1 MWVAHLLMH
10 TRHAIF
16 TCALCNAYILQCD
29 VGARNIEG
37 ATPLHLAALAGHT
50 QVRSSVQRAAA
61 AAAAGAGTLRRP
73 AVPHRVDDGPWLRSP
88 SHCFS
93 SSPTHTHQVVAV
105 LARAPAA
112 QLDAPDLQGRTALH
126 LAAAR
131 GHGGAVT
138 ELWARGAAMD
148 ASDLHGWTALH
159 YASRA
164 GHSEV
169 ALQLV
174 IAGSL
179 VSASD
184 PHGISAA
191 HLAAERGFA
200 GGCEDEEGMS
210 RVAWDRL
217 PWSSM
222 CCLRGR
228 AA

>member
-1 MWVAHLLMH
+1 MATISQSLPLL
-10 TRHAIF
+10 
-16 TCALCNAYILQCD
+16 
-29 VGARNIEG
+29 
-37 ATPLHLAALAGHT
+37 
-50 QVRSSVQRAAA
+50 
-61 AAAAGAGTLRRP
+61 
-73 AVPHRVDDGPWLRSP
+73 
-88 SHCFS
+88 FS
-93 SSPTHTHQVVAV
+93 YTHQVVAA

-126 LAAAR
+126 LAAAH

-138 ELWARGAAMD
+138 ELWARGAAID
-148 ASDLHGWTALH
+148 ACDLHCWTALH

-164 GHSEV
+164 GHTEV

-200 GGCEDEEGMS
+200 GGCEDEEGM
-210 RVAWDRL
+210 RPIAWARL

-222 CCLRGR
+222 CCLSGR